1 MFDLLMFF
9 ILFFLYLDNIGF
21 FFMMD
26 FFFSFCLFMFSLMFF
41 FLMKLLSN
49 DRISWLL
56 SLMLSL
62 ISFNFFFCWSLINFI
77 IFFELSSLMVIIMA
91 LVFGI
96 QIEKINSFYYFFF
109 YNLLSF
115 IPFFFMMI
123 YFMKMMIIK
132 NLLFLDFFLDFFY
145 MFFSLLVFF
154 VKFPL
159 FFFHFWLPKIHV
171 EASTFSSMLLASLL
185 LKFGVFGLYRFLF
198 LLKYN
203 IFLIFFFMF
212 FFGLIMSLLI
222 CLSQSDLKS
231 QIAYSSVSHMSVVFF
246 NLIVFSSILEKFS
259 FLVTLGHAFSSC
271 LSFWLVGEIFY
282 SCQSRLVME
291 VNSFFLSNNKFCLLF
306 TLMLMLMGSFP
317 FSLNY
322 FTEFNMIYIFS
333 KNFFFMWFIIWFFF
347 FDLLFVMFLLVMV
360 YFGKIFKK
368 NSSMMYINLVLLVF
382 WSYNFFFYL

>member
-1 MFDLLMFF
+1 MFDFIYFLM
-9 ILFFLYLDNIGF
+9 LFFLYLDNIGF
-21 FFMMD
+21 FFLLD
-26 FFFSFCLFMFSLMFF
+26 FFFSFCLFLFSLVFY

-56 SLMLSL
+56 SIMLSL
-62 ISFNFFFCWSLINFI
+62 ISFNFFFCWSMINFI
-77 IFFELSSLMVIIMA
+77 VFFELSSMMVIIMA
-91 LVFGI
+91 LIFGI
-96 QIEKINSFYYFFF
+96 QVEKINSFYFFFF
-109 YNLLSF
+109 YNLISF
-115 IPFFFMMI
+115 LPFFFLMI
-123 YFMKMMIIK
+123 YFMKSMIIL
-132 NLLFLDFFLDFFY
+132 NLIFLNFFMDYFY

-203 IFLIFFFMF
+203 FFLVFFYIF
-212 FFGLIMSLLI
+212 FFGLIISLLI

-246 NLIVFSSILEKFS
+246 NLIIFSSIMEKYS

-291 VNSFFLSNNKFCLLF
+291 VNSFFLSNNKFSFLF
-306 TLMLMLMGSFP
+306 TLMLMLLGSFP
-317 FSLNY
+317 FSLSY
-322 FTEFNMIYIFS
+322 FTEFYMIYIFS
-333 KNFFFMWFIIWFFF
+333 KNFFFMWFFIWFFF
-347 FDLLFVMFLLVMV
+347 FDLFFVMFLMTLI
-360 YFGKIFKK
+360 YFGKKYKK
-368 NSSMMYINLVLLVF
+368 VNSMMYMNLSLLIF